1 MIINNFEHP
10 FGEINIPLFD
20 AGSDENPPIMDD
32 LLKTMAQNYFP
43 EFSHDSGEKPPA
55 REETFNILPEILSP
69 FSVPPIYPYETFF
82 NSKAI
87 RKDFPILSEKLNGKN
102 LIWFDNAATTQKP
115 RKVIERLKYYYE
127 HENSNVHRA
136 AHTLAARTTDAYED
150 ARSKIASFLNANS
163 PDEIVFVRGTTEAI
177 NLVSQSYGM
186 PNLSEGD
193 EVIVSL
199 LEHHA
204 NIVPWQI
211 ICQDTGAK
219 LKTIPVDDSGQ
230 LILEE
235 YEKLLNARTKIVAF
249 THVSNALGTITPV
262 EEMIKMAHRY
272 GAKVLVDGAQA
283 VAHLKVNVQ
292 ELDCD
297 FYAFSGHKLFGPT
310 GIGVLYGK
318 RDLLESMQPYQGG
331 GNMIAN
337 VTFEQTTYQSPPHR
351 FEAGTGSIADAIG
364 LGSAVDYVTSIGLDT
379 ISHYEHE
386 LLEYARKS
394 VQQVPGLSLL
404 GNAPQRASI
413 LSFIIKGF
421 DMAKIGK
428 VLSNEGIA
436 IRTGHHCSQPILRR
450 YGLEGTAR
458 ASFAFY
464 NTYEEIDFFIS
475 VLYKIVNGHILNF

>member
-10 FGEINIPLFD
+10 FREINIPLFD

-318 RDLLESMQPYQGG
+318 RDLLESMQPYQSG

-450 YGLEGTAR
+450 YGLEGPAR